1 MRRIIYVGDVFSDEK
16 FARLSDDG
24 VGVERIISFD
34 DPPEPTYDQHV
45 KAAMNRLRAHPELQ
59 RTLRLII
66 KNRDNRK
73 ESIWEMMSKKPGNG
87 RRREEDIM
95 LTLKKC

>member
-1 MRRIIYVGDVFSDEK
+1 MRRIVYVGDMFSDEK
-16 FARLSDDG
+16 FAGLSDEG

-34 DPPEPTYDQHV
+34 DPPEPTHDQRV

-73 ESIWEMMSKKPGNG
+73 ESIWEMMSKKRTLGKLRKCG
-87 RRREEDIM
+87 IM
-95 LTLKKC
+95 LTLKNC